1 MTTFAIRTSSQKIKT
16 YNFRSPMNT
25 FAPSTLEGLHQGKK
39 NDPIDFTV
47 AKVLFKEKS
56 IILNDFIK
64 KN

>member
-1 MTTFAIRTSSQKIKT
+1 
-16 YNFRSPMNT
+16 MNT

-64 KN
+64 EN